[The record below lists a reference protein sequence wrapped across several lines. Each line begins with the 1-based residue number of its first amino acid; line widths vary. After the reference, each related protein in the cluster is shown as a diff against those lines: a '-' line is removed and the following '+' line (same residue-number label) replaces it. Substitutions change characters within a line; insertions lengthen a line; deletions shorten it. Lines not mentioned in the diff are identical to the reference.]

1 MYTCCSI
8 FNKKPKL
15 HHHQQPPDRLKI
27 QSFAFVATK
36 TPLFPGI
43 KTLTFSLHSLQVSF
57 LDPLL
62 HIDRMSL
69 ELSIMDMDDKLV
81 AKGNFSLS
89 TKCTMDIDDKLVAK
103 VHCTTKLEGEIKLL
117 YNNIA
122 YLTLSSKI

>member
-43 KTLTFSLHSLQVSF
+43 KTLTFSLHSLQ
-57 LDPLL
+57 
-62 HIDRMSL
+62 IGMSL

-122 YLTLSSKI
+122 YLTLSSS